1 MYLNRWNSTYYLI
14 ERYLELSDEIKEIDD
29 KLYKSHSLN
38 DEDISILIES
48 MEMFMTIA
56 TITKVI
62 YIIILSNLS
71 IYILY
76 IL

>member
-1 MYLNRWNSTYYLI
+1 MYHNRWNSTYYLI

-29 KLYKSHSLN
+29 KLYKAHSLN
-38 DEDISILIES
+38 DEDIDILIAS
-48 MEMFMTIA
+48 MEIFKTIA
-56 TITKVI
+56 IITKVI
-62 YIIILSNLS
+62 YIIILSNLC